1 MRAID
6 VEWAPLMQVVNGVY
20 LTLATADMAQC
31 VQKHQPVTSELH
43 ALSQYSDIMYAIVGW
58 TDLSACL
65 VVRWDESE
73 ARVRYKSYWLGIQE
87 TN

>member
-1 MRAID
+1 MLELVRAID
-6 VEWAPLMQVVNGVY
+6 VEWAPLMQVVNGAY

-31 VQKHQPVTSELH
+31 VQKHRPATSKFH
-43 ALSQYSDIMYAIVGW
+43 TLSQYSDNMYVIVGC

-73 ARVRYKSYWLGIQE
+73 VRVGYKS
-87 TN
+87 